1 MPPIRP
7 ISKKM
12 IFFLLNLSI
21 CLMMMPGHASAT
33 KKQVLILHSYDQ
45 GRSWTDNVMHGML
58 SILNNSGMDLEIHV
72 EYMDTKRHP
81 PDDSFAYLENFYRQK
96 YEQTAFDVILL
107 SDNNALTF
115 ILSRRHKLFPDVPVV
130 FCGIN
135 NFNKDLLGEQT
146 GITSITEDI
155 DIKGTIALA
164 CRILPSIQKFIVIN
178 DRTPTGRAN
187 LEKFEQAVSNLPAAK
202 VSFELWNDITATELQ
217 ERLTGLSP
225 DSAVLVFTFHRDKN
239 GQWFSIPE
247 YWTLIRE
254 SCRSPIFSFWD
265 NDLGH
270 GVLGGVMVYGEE
282 QGKRCAEY
290 AIRILKGESAA
301 SLPILFN
308 SPDVPILDYRL
319 LRKFKIPKANI
330 PAEAVILFGP
340 ESLFLKY
347 RNEIIATGILFAAL
361 IVLVIALSV
370 NIMIR
375 HRTEHAL
382 KKSEDLL
389 AVTQKLAHE
398 ELRKSEEELRNARD
412 YLNNLFNYAN
422 APIIVW
428 DTERKI
434 TRFNHAFEHMT
445 GFSAHEV
452 IGQELSILLPE
463 SSRDE
468 SLGKIQHTLSGEYW
482 KSMEIPILRKDGDVR
497 TALWNS
503 ANVFAEDGVKVIAT
517 IAQGQDITDR
527 KQAEHALLE
536 AYSIINRSP
545 AVVFLWKNAEGWPV
559 EFASDNVKELFG
571 YTVDEFSSGKVS
583 YAETVHP
590 DDLERVVE
598 EVSTFSKEKERKEFY
613 HEPYRIITKN
623 GEVKWLDD
631 RTYIRRD
638 ENGNITHYEGIV
650 MDITD
655 RMRIEEDNKKL
666 ETQLQQAQKLESVGV
681 LAGGIAHDFNNILTT
696 ILGNVSLAKCQVTPE
711 DEVFD
716 LLSETETASARAQ
729 TLTRQLLT
737 FAKGGAPLK
746 ETASIKN
753 IIKESS
759 SFVLR
764 GSKSRCELSMAE
776 GLWPAEVDIGQI
788 SQVINNIVINA
799 NQAMPKGGIIQ
810 VAAENLIIEDKH
822 GLPGKPGRY
831 IRISITDQGVGI
843 AQKHLLNI
851 FDPYFTTKQEGSG
864 LGLAT
869 AYSIIKRHDGHIAV
883 ESRLEVGTTF
893 HIYLPASEKAV
904 PEKKETWPI
913 KGHGRILVMDD
924 EASLRK
930 IVGKML
936 AMLGYEAE
944 FAKNGAEAIRMVKEA
959 KETEKPYDAVI
970 LDLTVPGGMGG
981 KEAINKLLEIDPEVK
996 AVVFSGYSD
1005 DPVLANFQEYGF
1017 KGMMTKPF
1025 EPLSLGKVLHDVL
1038 QGEKE

>member
-1 MPPIRP
+1 MPPIRT
-7 ISKKM
+7 ISKLT

-21 CLMMMPGHASAT
+21 CLMMMPGHACAA
-33 KKQVLILHSYDQ
+33 KKQVLILHSYDH
-45 GRSWTDNVMHGML
+45 GGPWTDNVMQGML
-58 SILNNSGMDLEIHV
+58 SILDHSGMDLEIHV
-72 EYMDTKRHP
+72 EYMDTKRHLP
-81 PDDSFAYLENFYRQK
+81 EDSFSYLENFYRQK
-96 YEQTAFDVILL
+96 YGQTAFDAILL

-135 NFNKDLLGEQT
+135 NFNKDLLGDQT
-146 GITSITEDI
+146 GITGITEDI

-187 LEKFEQAVSNLPAAK
+187 LEKFEHAVSNLPAAK
-202 VSFELWNDITATELQ
+202 VSFELWNDITASDLQ

-308 SPDVPILDYRL
+308 SPDVPLLDYRL
-319 LRKFKIPKANI
+319 LRKFKIPKENI
-330 PAEAVILFGP
+330 PANAVILFET
-340 ESLFLKY
+340 ESLFSKY
-347 RNEIIATGILFAAL
+347 RNEIITTGILLAAL
-361 IVLVIALSV
+361 IVLVIVFSV

-375 HRTEHAL
+375 HGTELAL
-382 KKSEDLL
+382 KQSEERYRLL
-389 AVTQKLAHE
+389 VENQKDMVVKFSRDQKMLFVSPSYCKTFGIKEENILGRSFFPLIHEDDIETVKTSIASLEKPPHTTYHE
-398 ELRKSEEELRNARD
+398 ERAKTAEGWRWIGWSLKA
-412 YLNNLFNYAN
+412 
-422 APIIVW
+422 IV
-428 DTERKI
+428 DDSGNIVEI
-434 TRFNHAFEHMT
+434 
-445 GFSAHEV
+445 FSV
-452 IGQELSILLPE
+452 G
-463 SSRDE
+463 R
-468 SLGKIQHTLSGEYW
+468 
-482 KSMEIPILRKDGDVR
+482 
-497 TALWNS
+497 
-503 ANVFAEDGVKVIAT
+503 
-517 IAQGQDITDR
+517 DITDQKR
-527 KQAEHALLE
+527 AEEALLE

-545 AVVFLWKNAEGWPV
+545 VVVFLWKNAEQWPV

-571 YTVDEFSSGKVS
+571 YTVDEFSSGKIS
-583 YAETVHP
+583 YAGTVYP

-598 EVSTFSKEKERKEFY
+598 EVSTFSREKERKEFY

-631 RTYIRRD
+631 RTYIRRG

-655 RMRIEEDNKKL
+655 RMRIEQDKKKL
-666 ETQLQQAQKLESVGV
+666 ETQLQQAQKLESMGI

-696 ILGNVSLAKCQVTPE
+696 ILGNVTLAKCQVTPE
-711 DEVFD
+711 DELFD
-716 LLSETETASARAQ
+716 LLSEAETASARAQ

-737 FAKGGAPLK
+737 FAKGGAPVK
-746 ETASIKN
+746 ETASIKE
-753 IIKESS
+753 ILKESF

-764 GSKSRCELSMAE
+764 GSKSCCEFSIAE
-776 GLWPAEVDIGQI
+776 NLWPADADVGQI

-810 VAAENLIIEDKH
+810 VAAENLIIEDNH

-831 IRISITDQGVGI
+831 IRISVTDQGVGI

-869 AYSIIKRHDGHIAV
+869 AYSIIKRHDGHIVV

-904 PEKKETWPI
+904 PEKEEIKLI

-930 IVGKML
+930 IVGRML
-936 AMLGYEAE
+936 GVLGYEAE
-944 FAKNGAEAIRMVKEA
+944 FARDGAEAIRMVKEA
-959 KETEKPYDAVI
+959 KESEKPYDAVI

-996 AVVFSGYSD
+996 AIVSSGYSD

-1017 KGMMTKPF
+1017 KAMMPKPF
-1025 EPLSLGKVLHDVL
+1025 EFLSLGKVLHDVL
-1038 QGEKE
+1038 QVKKND